1 MHFRAHLRRAVH
13 LRATLSRPGST
24 WYREASVRDLSLGGA
39 RLFLSESLPLGDRV
53 VVSFLAASL
62 WDPLAL
68 PARVAWS
75 KPATAEQPFIAG
87 VAFEPKDPSGVF
99 ALFELVSG
107 LP

>member
-1 MHFRAHLRRAVH
+1 M
-13 LRATLSRPGST
+13 
-24 WYREASVRDLSLGGA
+24 
-39 RLFLSESLPLGDRV
+39 LFLAEALPRGDRG

-75 KPATAEQPFIAG
+75 KAATAEGPPIAG
-87 VAFEPKDPSGVF
+87 VLFEPKDPSGVF